1 MEVYILEKKD
11 INLEVFKKDY
21 MFYSDDFS
29 LNLRLYFIINV
40 LENKK
45 KQKLKKGFENIGT
58 IGEEKI
64 YANLSELYFFVHYK
78 KEYWLSPDLLLND
91 LTGI

>member
-21 MFYSDDFS
+21 MFYSDDLS

-45 KQKLKKGFENIGT
+45 KQKLKKGFEHIGN

-64 YANLSELYFFVHYK
+64 YANLSELYVSPYYK
-78 KEYWLSPDLLLND
+78 KGYWLSPDYF
-91 LTGI
+91 